1 MISCAM
7 VFLVIVPYT
16 SYYILYYHFADAKEG
31 FLRYNLTVIP
41 NETNLPAGLS
51 NSLANKG
58 LAVQDQDAA
67 LVSLARKG
75 DLGAFELLVGRH
87 QKRVFNIAFRL
98 IGDYDDACEVVQDA
112 FVSVYKN
119 IKTFRGEAKFT
130 TWVTTITM
138 NLSKNR
144 LKQMKSR
151 QRLVAF
157 SLDDPIRTED
167 GQMAVDTPSKEPSVL
182 DQLVKQDVQK
192 RIEECIK
199 KLDHLF
205 REVLILRDMQGFS
218 YEEIGSMLKIREGTV
233 KSRLFRAREM
243 VKDCLKKVVRMI

>member
-1 MISCAM
+1 M
-7 VFLVIVPYT
+7 
-16 SYYILYYHFADAKEG
+16 
-31 FLRYNLTVIP
+31 RYNLTVIP

-75 DLGAFELLVGRH
+75 DLGAFELLVSRH

-243 VKDCLKKVVRMI
+243 VKDCLKKVVSTI

>member
-1 MISCAM
+1 M
-7 VFLVIVPYT
+7 IVPYT
-16 SYYILYYHFADAKEG
+16 SYYILYYHFADAKVG
-31 FLRYNLTVIP
+31 FLRYNLTVTP
-41 NETNLPAGLS
+41 NETNLPAELS

-144 LKQMKSR
+144 LKQLKSR

-205 REVLILRDMQGFS
+205 REVLILRDMQDFS

-243 VKDCLKKVVRMI
+243 VKDCLKKVVSTI